1 VLDGTMKLFLGG
13 DVMLG
18 RGVDQILPHPGDPT
32 LQESSVRDARTYVEL
47 AEAVHGPIPRPV
59 GYSWP
64 WGDALTVLDHFQPDV
79 RLLNLETSITRSDR
93 FEAGKGIHYRMSPD
107 NVPALSVA
115 RPDVCS
121 LANNHVL
128 DFGVGGLEETLDV
141 LSRAGISVAGAG
153 RNATA
158 AARPAI
164 VPGDGGRVLVFSFGT
179 TSSGVPSTWA
189 AASGR
194 PGISLL
200 SDLSDDTADAIIA
213 QVSQVKRRGD
223 VVVVSVHWGS
233 NWGYAVRRGQVSF
246 AHRLVDG
253 GVDIVHGHSAHH
265 PRPIEIYRSRLV
277 LYGCGDLIDDYE
289 GISGYEQYRDDLRLL
304 YLATVERAT
313 GRLTMLR
320 MAPLQTR
327 RLRLCPAGPEDRA
340 WLCRTFNRLGRRYG
354 TRVALD
360 ADGLLRLTRGAGW
373 SG

>member
-1 VLDGTMKLFLGG
+1 VDAVKLFLGG

-32 LQESSVRDARTYVEL
+32 LRERSVRDARTYVEL
-47 AEAVHGPIPRPV
+47 AETMHGPIPWPV
-59 GYSWP
+59 DPSWP
-64 WGDALTVLDHFQPDV
+64 WGDALAVLDRLQPDV

-93 FEAGKGIHYRMSPD
+93 FAAGKGIHYRMSPG
-107 NVPALSVA
+107 NVPALSAA

-128 DFGVGGLEETLDV
+128 DFGIGGLEETLDA
-141 LSRAGISVAGAG
+141 LSRAGIAVAGAG

-158 AARPAI
+158 AARPVI
-164 VPGDGGRVLVFSFGT
+164 VPGDGGRVIVFSFGT
-179 TSSGVPSTWA
+179 TCSGVPSSWA
-189 AASGR
+189 AGPDR
-194 PGISLL
+194 PGICLL
-200 SDLSDDTADAIIA
+200 PDLSDDTADAITA

-233 NWGYAVRRGQVSF
+233 NWGYAVMPGQVSF

-265 PRPIEIYRSRLV
+265 PRPIEIYRGRLV
-277 LYGCGDLIDDYE
+277 LYSCGDLIDDYE

-304 YLATVERAT
+304 YLATVERTT
-313 GRLTMLR
+313 GRLTALR
-320 MAPLQTR
+320 MAPMQTH
-327 RLRLCPAGPEDRA
+327 RLRLRPAEPEDCA

-360 ADGLLRLTRGAGW
+360 PDGLIELTCRAR
-373 SG
+373 